1 MRSLREAIN
10 LELVVEA
17 LNPHFCRTLLPK
29 LLASDLEMYLVRLN
43 LEEVVPEPLHYLM
56 ELYLV
61 VTAKYLQELSVGVYY
76 LADAL

>member
-1 MRSLREAIN
+1 
-10 LELVVEA
+10 
-17 LNPHFCRTLLPK
+17 
-29 LLASDLEMYLVRLN
+29 MYLVRLN